1 MERIALLILMFLTGD
16 NVFKDDS
23 ETRKEYNNAYASN
36 VHPSASEGLKAAYES
51 SVIINRFD
59 EKGILSMGSGN
70 YFKLKHHRFIMTAAH
85 VADQSGAL
93 MITEKNG
100 NSTIADVVLID
111 YNHDIAFLIPRE
123 QLEFTKPIKYK
134 IENNPRIGQEVVYC
148 GHPNDA
154 LFSSVK
160 GIISTYEEGW
170 ILINSFA
177 WPGSSGS
184 VVFTEDG
191 KVAGI
196 ISSVSVGS
204 SSFGYQLIQDIVRVG
219 PAIYLTDK
227 ILLEFFNDVERK
239 GK

>member
-1 MERIALLILMFLTGD
+1 MERIALLLLMFLTGD
-16 NVFKDDS
+16 NVYRDEL
-23 ETRKEYNNAYASN
+23 ETKKEYNNIFASN

-59 EKGILSMGSGN
+59 EKGNLSMGSGN
-70 YFKLKHHRFIMTAAH
+70 YFKIKQHRFIMTAAH
-85 VADQSGAL
+85 VAEETGAL

-111 YNHDIAFLIPRE
+111 YHHDIAILFPRE
-123 QLEFTKPIKYK
+123 YLEFTKPIKYK

-160 GIISTYEEGW
+160 GIVSTYEKGW

-184 VVFTEDG
+184 IIFTEEG
-191 KVAGI
+191 KVVGVV
-196 ISSVSVGS
+196 SSVSVGS
-204 SSFGYQLIQDIVRVG
+204 SSFGYQLIQEIVRVG
-219 PAIYLTDK
+219 PTIYLTDK
-227 ILLEFFNDVERK
+227 ILLEFFNDVERQ